1 MNFIEKHTKKV
12 ALILCLATAGT
23 AVTTVYAATNADG
36 WHGTG
41 ADRIYKEEGAVKT
54 SSWLFDESGSF
65 YLDADGHPIIS
76 EWKTING
83 SVYYFDSEGH
93 RVNGKQVIDGHEYQ
107 FQKSGVLLTGW
118 NQTKT
123 SYYSEFG
130 EKLNGLQT
138 IDEKQYLFDKDGNI
152 VSGWQTVDGKK
163 LYFKKDGSL
172 ATAKTEIDGKT
183 YNFSSDGSL
192 QSGWVKKDGEKY
204 YYDKY
209 GFMTKGWKTIDGKKY
224 YFNRKG
230 QAATSTKYAG
240 YKFDK
245 NGVAKKIKEKK
256 KEETTESNENVQSTR
271 TAGNSSAAASSSSS
285 SSSANLNPA
294 GSGSNSS
301 AAGIAASMVGSPYV
315 WGGSSPAGFDCSGL
329 TCLCLCTGRHQ
340 HPENSR
346 RTGKCRFSG
355 ILRQYAA
362 RRSDCME
369 RWCTR
374 IHLRRRR
381 TDGSCNES
389 IYRSYHI
396 LCKLLEQQQRTEY
409 HGNPQTVKSKKQ

>member
-1 MNFIEKHTKKV
+1 M
-12 ALILCLATAGT
+12 
-23 AVTTVYAATNADG
+23 
-36 WHGTG
+36 
-41 ADRIYKEEGAVKT
+41 
-54 SSWLFDESGSF
+54 
-65 YLDADGHPIIS
+65 
-76 EWKTING
+76 
-83 SVYYFDSEGH
+83 
-93 RVNGKQVIDGHEYQ
+93 NGKQVIDGHEYQ
-107 FQKSGVLLTGW
+107 FQKSGILLTGW

-230 QAATSTKYAG
+230 QAATNTKYAG

-256 KEETTESNENVQSTR
+256 KEETTENPDEGKNYKNGTYKVSVSCEPDEDKDFDPYTISMDITIKKDKITEISNITANTNSTNKAY
-271 TAGNSSAAASSSSS
+271 TNDAKKGMVSKIVANGNADGVNTVSGATCSSKAIKDACQKAFNAA
-285 SSSANLNPA
+285 
-294 GSGSNSS
+294 
-301 AAGIAASMVGSPYV
+301 
-315 WGGSSPAGFDCSGL
+315 
-329 TCLCLCTGRHQ
+329 
-340 HPENSR
+340 
-346 RTGKCRFSG
+346 
-355 ILRQYAA
+355 
-362 RRSDCME
+362 
-369 RWCTR
+369 
-374 IHLRRRR
+374 
-381 TDGSCNES
+381 
-389 IYRSYHI
+389 
-396 LCKLLEQQQRTEY
+396 
-409 HGNPQTVKSKKQ
+409 KK